1 MIRKPAS
8 KVRKPS
14 GKPMKRKS
22 AQGAGNFNTK
32 TFHKGENIFKEG
44 QQAVDAY
51 LIKKGTVQIY
61 KVVDNQR
68 QVLANL
74 TPGQIFGEM
83 GVINHE
89 PRMAS
94 AMALEFTELVSIDEN
109 TINMTLK
116 QSPPVINSLTKL
128 LIQRIRIQAE
138 KLYNK
143 EEQGAD
149 VFMATCTLL
158 EIMSKGSGG
167 DSINYDE
174 LCNKMKS
181 MTPASQLDMD
191 RVIMQLFKI
200 NLLSIEKAK
209 NKIGS
214 VKVNDVDTFL
224 NTASGFYENWNQG
237 EEAELEYLDIYDFAK
252 MVKSEPANIYKKLA
266 AEEVPENLFFF
277 HQTGLKDWVK
287 EVGEE
292 FFQKIKKK
300 RKKIEEIDCVDDVV
314 VVDNNTLQ
322 QAFSKIGIN
331 AVGFVLS
338 KAGEDAK
345 KRIMNNL
352 GGKMRQVIEEEFGED
367 REVDEIE
374 ADEAEEEFIK
384 TIKIIKGVIKEDDA
398 EGGEEEKK
406 E

>member
-1 MIRKPAS
+1 MIRKPAG

-14 GKPMKRKS
+14 KTGNLKKRKG
-22 AQGAGNFNTK
+22 AQSAGNFNTK

-44 QQAVDAY
+44 QQATDAY

-61 KVVDNQR
+61 KVVENQR

-89 PRMAS
+89 PRMAG

-158 EIMSKGSGG
+158 EIMTKASNG
-167 DSINYDE
+167 DAVSYDD
-174 LCNKMKS
+174 LSDKMKS

-200 NLLSIEKAK
+200 NLVTIEKAK
-209 NKIGS
+209 NKINS
-214 VKVNDVDTFL
+214 VKVNDLDNFL
-224 NTASGFYENWNQG
+224 NTAAGFYENWNQS

-252 MVKSEPANIYKKLA
+252 IVKAQPANIYKKIA
-266 AEEVPENLFFF
+266 SEEIPENLFFF
-277 HQTGLKDWVK
+277 HQTGLMDWVK

-292 FFQKIKKK
+292 FFQKVKKK

-331 AVGFVLS
+331 AVGFVIS

-384 TIKIIKGVIKEDDA
+384 TIKIIKGVIKPDD
-398 EGGEEEKK
+398 EGEKK
-406 E
+406 EE

>member
-94 AMALEFTELVSIDEN
+94 AMALEFTELVGIDEN

-158 EIMSKGSGG
+158 EIMTKASGG
-167 DSINYDE
+167 DAIKYDE
-174 LCNKMKS
+174 ICDKMKS

-209 NKIGS
+209 NKIS
-214 VKVNDVDTFL
+214 TVKVNDVDTFL
-224 NTASGFYENWNQG
+224 NTAAGFYENWNQS

-252 MVKSEPANIYKKLA
+252 MVKAEPANIYKKLA

-338 KAGEDAK
+338 KAGEDAR

-352 GGKMRQVIEEEFGED
+352 GGKMKQVIEEEFGED

-384 TIKIIKGVIKEDDA
+384 TIKIIKGVIKEEDA
-398 EGGEEEKK
+398 EGGDGEKA